1 MRIGVPKETAAGE
14 HRVALVP
21 EVVSKLKAK
30 GLDVVVQSGA
40 GEDALL
46 TDAAYIAAGAEITP
60 DAAKVWGSDV
70 VVTIAPPDPQAI
82 RGLGS
87 GSILIGFLA
96 PLTSPQT
103 TRALAEAKATAFAME
118 AIPRI
123 SRAQAMDALSSQAN
137 VAGYRAAL
145 LGAEEMGR
153 FYPMLMTAAGT
164 IPPAKVLVLGVGV
177 AGLQALATA
186 KRLGA
191 RTTGYDV
198 RPEVAEQVES
208 LGAQWLDLGIEA
220 SGEGGYARELTE
232 QERAQQQQALTD
244 AIKGFDVVITTA
256 LVPGRPAPRLVTA
269 EAVEGMKP
277 GSVIV
282 DLAGEAGGNCELTE
296 PGQTTVKHDVKIVS
310 PLNLP
315 AGMAEH
321 SSQLFARNVQALL
334 DLFVGEDGELQ
345 LDFDDEI
352 VKGAC
357 IMRDGEIVNP
367 GSESGSGGLM
377 ILASTLTTNLA
388 ILVLAGFIG
397 FVVISKVPNTLHTP
411 LMSGTN
417 AIHGI
422 VLLGGLLVVGA
433 SGNGTFNKVILVI
446 AIAFGTINVVGG
458 FLVTDRMLE
467 MFKSKPKSA
476 GRGRQG
482 KASRERASAGNVLPA
497 GPELPG
503 RPLHRRLRA
512 VHPGAARALGPDDR
526 GTGQPHRGRRHD
538 DRSDRH
544 ASEPGRGQL
553 GADRD
558 RRGARHRRRHPGAHA
573 R

>member
-21 EVVSKLKAK
+21 EVVAKLKAK
-30 GLDVVVQSGA
+30 GLDVLVQNGA

-46 TDAAYIAAGAEITP
+46 TDEAFAQAGAQLTA
-60 DAAKVWGSDV
+60 DAAEVWRADA
-70 VVTIAPPDPQAI
+70 VVTIAPPDPEQI
-82 RGLGS
+82 RALGP

-96 PLTSPQT
+96 PLTSPIT
-103 TRALAEAKATAFAME
+103 TRALADAKATAFAME

-123 SRAQAMDALSSQAN
+123 SRAQAMDALSSQSN

-208 LGAQWLDLGIEA
+208 LGAQWLDLGVEA
-220 SGEGGYARELTE
+220 SGEGGYARELTDE
-232 QERAQQQQALTD
+232 ERARQQQALTD

-269 EAVEGMKP
+269 VAVEGMKP

-282 DLAGEAGGNCELTE
+282 DLAGEAGGNCELTA
-296 PGQTTVKHDVKIVS
+296 PGQTVVRHDVKIVS

-315 AGMAEH
+315 ATMAEH
-321 SSQLFARNVQALL
+321 ASQLFARNVLALL
-334 DLFVGEDGELQ
+334 ELFVGEDGTLK
-345 LDFDDEI
+345 LDFDDEV

-357 IMRDGEIVNP
+357 VVREGEVVNE
-367 GSESGSGGLM
+367 GAKAALE
-377 ILASTLTTNLA
+377 A
-388 ILVLAGFIG
+388 AG
-397 FVVISKVPNTLHTP
+397 
-411 LMSGTN
+411 
-417 AIHGI
+417 A
-422 VLLGGLLVVGA
+422 
-433 SGNGTFNKVILVI
+433 
-446 AIAFGTINVVGG
+446 
-458 FLVTDRMLE
+458 
-467 MFKSKPKSA
+467 
-476 GRGRQG
+476 
-482 KASRERASAGNVLPA
+482 PA
-497 GPELPG
+497 GG
-503 RPLHRRLRA
+503 G
-512 VHPGAARALGPDDR
+512 GA
-526 GTGQPHRGRRHD
+526 
-538 DRSDRH
+538 
-544 ASEPGRGQL
+544 
-553 GADRD
+553 
-558 RRGARHRRRHPGAHA
+558 
-573 R
+573 